1 VSLIGVDDSETDGD
15 VSYVISTKVS
25 SLDLNYDGMRAG
37 QGLVVANLIV
47 SNVDD
52 DKPDETYGTNNN
64 DVLTGGPG
72 PSDMYG
78 GYGRDEMFGGKGND
92 RLYGGYGDDV
102 LYGEDGNDTLEGE
115 QGSDRLEGGGGDDSL
130 SGGSGND
137 TLLGGAGSDVLDG
150 NDGADS
156 MDGGTGADTYY
167 VDNPGDVVTD
177 TGGDGALDTVYIA
190 AYLGSTY
197 VLGKGIVNGTLG
209 AQAGQ
214 GALSGNASDNKL
226 TGNTQSNTLNGGAGA
241 DTIDGGGGSDTVDGG
256 DGTDTL
262 VLAGNAADYTI
273 TIDPTKLLT
282 LITNTVSKDVQ
293 TLNAVEYVQFKDTL
307 KSVLSTVK
315 GDTTA
320 PTLSAKSPAGNAT
333 GVTLGT
339 NLTLTFS
346 EAVQAGTGNLVLK
359 KAGVVERTISVGDAN
374 QVIFAGSTVVVNP
387 DADLSAS
394 ANYTLEMGSGVVVDL
409 SGNAY
414 AGLRGYGFATATTAT
429 QGAQFVSL
437 ANAKL
442 VKDAANNKSTVS
454 FSINMNAGVLNG
466 TKVNGVLFDLDYD
479 HTKVS
484 AARVSGVQYD
494 SSGESTPVWQF
505 LTPNLSGSTANGKIV
520 GLTTTDASNP
530 VVVSGKT
537 MDVTLVLNQ
546 AVDSFKVGFNKQSA
560 HVFTVDGVDHSVAT
574 GADVVALPN
583 AGYALKATAV
593 HWKGL
598 SGGTSK
604 VLGDVSLVKGS
615 QTMKTSSTGEA
626 VFETSTDAKASVVV
640 AKAVAESEKVAA
652 ASSVNLTDAIG
663 ILKMI
668 VGLNVNATGTALS
681 PYQVVAADFNQ
692 DGTVG
697 LTDAIDV
704 LKAVVGL
711 TAPSPGWVVLD
722 QTKVSSTLTM
732 DSYNSDATKK
742 QSSGW
747 MSPTLSVNMDTSQE
761 VKLVGVLAG
770 DVDGS
775 WAG

>member
-1 VSLIGVDDSETDGD
+1 
-15 VSYVISTKVS
+15 
-25 SLDLNYDGMRAG
+25 M
-37 QGLVVANLIV
+37 
-47 SNVDD
+47 
-52 DKPDETYGTNNN
+52 
-64 DVLTGGPG
+64 
-72 PSDMYG
+72 
-78 GYGRDEMFGGKGND
+78 
-92 RLYGGYGDDV
+92 
-102 LYGEDGNDTLEGE
+102 
-115 QGSDRLEGGGGDDSL
+115 
-130 SGGSGND
+130 
-137 TLLGGAGSDVLDG
+137 
-150 NDGADS
+150 
-156 MDGGTGADTYY
+156 
-167 VDNPGDVVTD
+167 
-177 TGGDGALDTVYIA
+177 
-190 AYLGSTY
+190 
-197 VLGKGIVNGTLG
+197 
-209 AQAGQ
+209 
-214 GALSGNASDNKL
+214 
-226 TGNTQSNTLNGGAGA
+226 
-241 DTIDGGGGSDTVDGG
+241 DGG

-262 VLAGNAADYTI
+262 VLTGNAADYTI

-320 PTLSAKSPAGNAT
+320 PTLSAKSPAGNAS

-394 ANYTLEMGSGVVVDL
+394 ASYTLEMGSGVVVDL

-414 AGLRGYGFATATTAT
+414 AGLSGYGFATAATAT

-615 QTMKTSSTGEA
+615 QTMKTASTGEA

-711 TAPSPGWVVLD
+711 TAPSPGWLVLD

-732 DSYNSDATKK
+732 DSYNGDATKK

-747 MSPTLSVNMDTSQE
+747 MSSTLSVNMDTSQE

>member
-1 VSLIGVDDSETDGD
+1 
-15 VSYVISTKVS
+15 
-25 SLDLNYDGMRAG
+25 
-37 QGLVVANLIV
+37 
-47 SNVDD
+47 
-52 DKPDETYGTNNN
+52 
-64 DVLTGGPG
+64 VLRQ
-72 PSDMYG
+72 S
-78 GYGRDEMFGGKGND
+78 GGK
-92 RLYGGYGDDV
+92 
-102 LYGEDGNDTLEGE
+102 
-115 QGSDRLEGGGGDDSL
+115 
-130 SGGSGND
+130 
-137 TLLGGAGSDVLDG
+137 
-150 NDGADS
+150 
-156 MDGGTGADTYY
+156 
-167 VDNPGDVVTD
+167 
-177 TGGDGALDTVYIA
+177 
-190 AYLGSTY
+190 
-197 VLGKGIVNGTLG
+197 
-209 AQAGQ
+209 
-214 GALSGNASDNKL
+214 
-226 TGNTQSNTLNGGAGA
+226 
-241 DTIDGGGGSDTVDGG
+241 
-256 DGTDTL
+256 
-262 VLAGNAADYTI
+262 
-273 TIDPTKLLT
+273 
-282 LITNTVSKDVQ
+282 
-293 TLNAVEYVQFKDTL
+293 EYK
-307 KSVLSTVK
+307 
-315 GDTTA
+315 
-320 PTLSAKSPAGNAT
+320 
-333 GVTLGT
+333 
-339 NLTLTFS
+339 
-346 EAVQAGTGNLVLK
+346 
-359 KAGVVERTISVGDAN
+359 ISVGDAN

-394 ANYTLEMGSGVVVDL
+394 ASYTLEMGSGVVVDL

-414 AGLRGYGFATATTAT
+414 AGLSGYGFATAATAT

-454 FSINMNAGVLNG
+454 FSINMNAGVLDG

-484 AARVSGVQYD
+484 AARLSGVQYD

-520 GLTTTDASNP
+520 GVTTTDASNP

-546 AVDSFKVGFNKQSA
+546 AVDSFKLGFNKQSA
-560 HVFTVDGVDHSVAT
+560 HVYTVDGVDHSVAT

-615 QTMKTSSTGEA
+615 QTMKTASTGEA

-732 DSYNSDATKK
+732 DSYNGDATKK
-742 QSSGW
+742 QASGW
-747 MSPTLSVNMDTSQE
+747 MAPTLSVDLDTSQE

>member
-1 VSLIGVDDSETDGD
+1 
-15 VSYVISTKVS
+15 
-25 SLDLNYDGMRAG
+25 
-37 QGLVVANLIV
+37 
-47 SNVDD
+47 
-52 DKPDETYGTNNN
+52 
-64 DVLTGGPG
+64 
-72 PSDMYG
+72 
-78 GYGRDEMFGGKGND
+78 
-92 RLYGGYGDDV
+92 
-102 LYGEDGNDTLEGE
+102 
-115 QGSDRLEGGGGDDSL
+115 
-130 SGGSGND
+130 
-137 TLLGGAGSDVLDG
+137 
-150 NDGADS
+150 
-156 MDGGTGADTYY
+156 
-167 VDNPGDVVTD
+167 
-177 TGGDGALDTVYIA
+177 
-190 AYLGSTY
+190 
-197 VLGKGIVNGTLG
+197 
-209 AQAGQ
+209 
-214 GALSGNASDNKL
+214 
-226 TGNTQSNTLNGGAGA
+226 
-241 DTIDGGGGSDTVDGG
+241 
-256 DGTDTL
+256 
-262 VLAGNAADYTI
+262 
-273 TIDPTKLLT
+273 
-282 LITNTVSKDVQ
+282 
-293 TLNAVEYVQFKDTL
+293 
-307 KSVLSTVK
+307 
-315 GDTTA
+315 
-320 PTLSAKSPAGNAT
+320 
-333 GVTLGT
+333 
-339 NLTLTFS
+339 
-346 EAVQAGTGNLVLK
+346 
-359 KAGVVERTISVGDAN
+359 VGDAN

-387 DADLSAS
+387 DADLSANAS
-394 ANYTLEMGSGVVVDL
+394 YTLEMGSGVVVDL

-414 AGLRGYGFATATTAT
+414 AGLSGYGFATAATAT

-454 FSINMNAGVLNG
+454 FSINMNAGVLDG
-466 TKVNGVLFDLDYD
+466 KKVNGVLFDLDFD

-546 AVDSFKVGFNKQSA
+546 AVNSFTVGFNKQSA

-615 QTMKTSSTGEA
+615 QTMKTASTGEA

-640 AKAVAESEKVAA
+640 AKAVAESEKAAA

-668 VGLNVNATGTALS
+668 VGLNVNSGSTALS

-747 MSPTLSVNMDTSQE
+747 MAPTLSVDLEKTQE